1 MKNLYVSL
9 LAAMLGVG
17 LLTTVFAQD
26 PAREPERENLDEIRR
41 NVSGFAAVL
50 RDGLELESTAT
61 VFNRRAEPVSGRYL
75 AGQGVV
81 MEVNAPLRHQM
92 HRSGLAHIRSS
103 LQELSR
109 QIDAL
114 GSPER
119 TVSRPE
125 PRSPAM
131 PMRVTPERQADT
143 DVMQVL
149 REALSRI
156 DRDDFARI
164 DDALRQARESARHL
178 HRAGELPDSALADF
192 NENLVQ
198 WREQLTQQ
206 LQEYRQLLGQLGGD
220 STDADDLS
228 ASWSETLTRLQE
240 ALPELRDQALAQAEQ
255 LRERSEQ
262 LRVEQQQQWSEDR
275 DALERRLFHVL
286 CDFGAGLRSVP
297 DDGYLSI
304 VLNGLGDEDDAGE
317 RRDRIHVID
326 RDSLLQC
333 QQGAL
338 DAVALQAAASSYD
351 F

>member
-1 MKNLYVSL
+1 MKNLYMAL
-9 LAAMLGVG
+9 LATMLGVG
-17 LLTTVFAQD
+17 LLTTVVAQD
-26 PAREPERENLDEIRR
+26 LAPKPDQSDLEEIRR
-41 NVSGFAAVL
+41 NVSVFAAVL
-50 RDGLELESTAT
+50 RDGLDLESPAT
-61 VFNRRAEPVSGRYL
+61 VFARRAEPVRGRYFI
-75 AGQGVV
+75 GQGVV
-81 MEVNAPLRHQM
+81 MEVNATLRHQM
-92 HRSGLAHIRSS
+92 DRPGFDHIRSS

-114 GSPER
+114 GSPGR
-119 TVSRPE
+119 SVSRPE

-131 PMRVTPERQADT
+131 PMRMTPERQTDT
-143 DVMQVL
+143 DAMQPL

-164 DDALRQARESARHL
+164 DDALRQAREAARHL
-178 HRAGELPDSALADF
+178 HRAGELPDSALTDF

-198 WREQLTQQ
+198 WRQQLTQQ
-206 LQEYRQLLGQLGGD
+206 LEGYRQLLGQLGGD
-220 STDADDLS
+220 SADADDLS
-228 ASWSETLTRLQE
+228 ASWSETLTQLQE
-240 ALPELRDQALAQAEQ
+240 ALPVLREQALTQAEQ

-262 LRVEQQQQWSEDR
+262 LRVEQQQQWSVDR

-286 CDFGAGLRSVP
+286 CDFGAGLRSLP
-297 DDGYLSI
+297 EDGHLSI

-317 RRDRIHVID
+317 RRDRVHVIG

-338 DAVALQAAASSYD
+338 DSVALQAAASSYD